1 MSTTI
6 ARRNEERRSRIAEA
20 QVVNVIPNISVFTI
34 IKIIAI
40 IIKIIAIIINIIA
53 IIIKIIAIIIKI
65 ISIIIVIFIQDIE
78 VRVQGKGSTTRL
90 QKDALLEEALV
101 LDSV

>member
-20 QVVNVIPNISVFTI
+20 QVVNVILSIRVFTI
-34 IKIIAI
+34 IKIIAM
-40 IIKIIAIIINIIA
+40 
-53 IIIKIIAIIIKI
+53 
-65 ISIIIVIFIQDIE
+65 IIVIFIQDIE
-78 VRVQGKGSTTRL
+78 VRLQGRGSTTRL

>member
-20 QVVNVIPNISVFTI
+20 QVFNVIPNISVFTI
-34 IKIIAI
+34 IKITAM
-40 IIKIIAIIINIIA
+40 
-53 IIIKIIAIIIKI
+53 
-65 ISIIIVIFIQDIE
+65 IIVIFIQDIE

>member
-20 QVVNVIPNISVFTI
+20 QVVNVIPNIRVFTI
-34 IKIIAI
+34 IKVIA
-40 IIKIIAIIINIIA
+40 N
-53 IIIKIIAIIIKI
+53 
-65 ISIIIVIFIQDIE
+65 IIVIFIQDIE

>member
-20 QVVNVIPNISVFTI
+20 QVVKVITSILVFEI
-34 IKIIAI
+34 IKIFVI
-40 IIKIIAIIINIIA
+40 II
-53 IIIKIIAIIIKI
+53 
-65 ISIIIVIFIQDIE
+65 QEIE